1 MTYHS
6 KVKKLEKLIKDSLPF
21 LYSDEEVQK
30 FFSPSP
36 MVSYRGARIMK
47 NYIVRSKLHLLK
59 IDVGYGGCGN
69 GRCQVC
75 KNIKVTDTFD
85 SFTTKVSYKIN
96 HKFHFN
102 DKCLIFFFSCITC
115 GKQYTGKTTDRFR
128 YRWNNYR
135 MEARKAKSDDMKY
148 VKQKVLQSHFLQNVH
163 EGFLE
168 DFRLDCLDFNLL
180 VYYCYCDGRISSV
193 LYRCVVSLRMIVT
206 VSKCSF
212 N

>member
-1 MTYHS
+1 
-6 KVKKLEKLIKDSLPF
+6 
-21 LYSDEEVQK
+21 
-30 FFSPSP
+30 
-36 MVSYRGARIMK
+36 MK
-47 NYIVRSKLHLLK
+47 NYIVRSKLHQLK
-59 IDVGYGGCGN
+59 IDVGCGGCGN

-96 HKFHFN
+96 HKFHCN

-115 GKQYTGKTTDRFR
+115 GKQYTGNTTDRFR
-128 YRWNNYR
+128 HRWNNYR
-135 MEARKAKSDDMKY
+135 MEARKAESDDMKY
-148 VKQKVLQSHFLQNVH
+148 VKQKVLQSNFLQNDH
-163 EGFLE
+163 KGFLE

-180 VYYCYCDGRISSV
+180 VYYCYCDGHISSV